1 MPTVFLSHDLVQQ
14 WTDQG
19 KAKLDDTVLSLMAH
33 DRTAT
38 LKPAVRFTALID
50 GSDETHRLLGKV
62 KTTAQLSELGAEH
75 YMDSVLLGDVA
86 YTVVDGFV
94 GDLSPATQ
102 APRAAVPG
110 SGRPEPSATSSAAS
124 SAATLMSDAEVLS
137 KLFLL
142 TVRDK

>member
-1 MPTVFLSHDLVQQ
+1 MPTVFLSHDLLQQ

-19 KAKLDDTVLSLMAH
+19 KAKLDDTVLSLTAL

-50 GSDETHRLLGKV
+50 GSDEVHRLLGKV
-62 KTTAQLSELGAEH
+62 KTTAQLGELGAEH

-86 YTVVDGFV
+86 YTVVDGFL
-94 GDLSPATQ
+94 GDLSPGKRTTLASSGVGRL
-102 APRAAVPG
+102 APAL
-110 SGRPEPSATSSAAS
+110 TSSTPPAS
-124 SAATLMSDAEVLS
+124 AGTPQSDAEVLS
-137 KLFLL
+137 KLFLQ

>member
-1 MPTVFLSHDLVQQ
+1 MPTVFLSHDLLQQ

-62 KTTAQLSELGAEH
+62 KTTTQLSELGAEH

-86 YTVVDGFV
+86 YTVVDGFL
-94 GDLSPATQ
+94 GDLSPA
-102 APRAAVPG
+102 PAA
-110 SGRPEPSATSSAAS
+110 RSSAKAAPVAS
-124 SAATLMSDAEVLS
+124 SSSVSAPPLSDAEALS
-137 KLFLL
+137 RLFLQ